1 MPPLEGID
9 TANVFTLRNVEDT
22 DAIHVAMRTV
32 ARKKAVIVG
41 AGYIG
46 LEMVEQLSGMGFEV
60 AVVELQPQ
68 VLPLFDREM
77 AAPLEQEL
85 RDHNVDL
92 YLGQALKRILPNDDG
107 TVAAVELQDGTQL
120 EASIVILGIGVRP
133 NNQLAQQAGLRIG
146 DDGGVETNEFMLTS
160 DPDIY
165 AVGDAVQYRFG
176 PTGQSM
182 RVALAGPANRAG
194 RLAGEHAATD
204 AAQPMAAVF
213 GTSIVRVFGQAAAMT
228 GLSANRAKQWRID
241 ARSVTIVANNHAGYY
256 PGATPITLKLLFDPG
271 DGRVLGAQ
279 AVGAE
284 GVDKRIDVIAT
295 AMAFGATVRDLAGLD
310 LAYAPPYGSAK
321 DAVHM
326 AAFAAGNQLDEITD
340 FLDADADLTGM
351 QVLDVRT
358 RPEVERMAFPQA
370 ENVINIP
377 LDELRDRLDE
387 MDMSAETAV
396 TCQTSLRAHV
406 ASCILRQSGFQNVH
420 VVSGGTLVRMRA
432 LGKA

>member
-1 MPPLEGID
+1 M
-9 TANVFTLRNVEDT
+9 
-22 DAIHVAMRTV
+22 
-32 ARKKAVIVG
+32 
-41 AGYIG
+41 
-46 LEMVEQLSGMGFEV
+46 
-60 AVVELQPQ
+60 
-68 VLPLFDREM
+68 
-77 AAPLEQEL
+77 
-85 RDHNVDL
+85 
-92 YLGQALKRILPNDDG
+92 
-107 TVAAVELQDGTQL
+107 
-120 EASIVILGIGVRP
+120 ILGIGVRP

-310 LAYAPPYGSAK
+310 LAYVPPYGSAK